1 METTE
6 ERTAPQ
12 ETLAHWQ
19 SLARHTPLAVVCDL
33 DGTLVPFTP
42 TPIDSALPPALVT
55 LLNELAALD
64 GVRLTVAS
72 GRMREQLEHIMAPV
86 PQAWLVAEHG
96 AWRCDEQWESTV
108 GQITGDIG
116 PLVDAFIRLAG
127 TVRGALVERKS
138 WSVTPHYRLVPEVE
152 RDALLVELHPLL
164 AAWLAEH
171 SGFERLDGVEVTE
184 VRPRSIR
191 KSHAVLWLRDR
202 LGPETRLLVLG
213 DDQTDEDMFREMGVS
228 DDAVLVGRP
237 RRSLAHWRLPEPSAV
252 ARLLEWVVATRHG
265 DEPYSAALPQLHTHR
280 SRRRALVHGRY
291 DLLVMSNRLPRI
303 DREGDKTRR
312 KDNVG
317 GLVAALRPALE
328 AQRGLWLGWSGHTTQ
343 DEEAGEV
350 ELDEGG
356 QPALAAID
364 FPAEWYDNYYN
375 GFSNR
380 ALWPL
385 LHSIPRYASFADKHW
400 DYYRCVNDA
409 FAAAA
414 TELIAPDK
422 PVWIHDYHLLLAA
435 RALRKLG
442 HNGPLGLFLHTPFP
456 GPDLFELLPWAD
468 QLLDAMLDLD
478 LLGFH
483 TARDVANFRH
493 TVTALSPALFED
505 GAIVHRGRRVR
516 VAAFPIGAVLEPF
529 QEPVDPEAARE
540 AADLLRVI
548 APSRLVLGV
557 DRLDYTKGIPERL
570 AAFGLLL
577 EQYPHWRGQVS
588 LIQISVPSRED
599 VPEYAEQRRRIENI
613 VGRINGDFGEAAWV
627 PIRYLYRSYS
637 PDQLAELYRA
647 AAVGYVTP
655 LRDGMNLVAKE
666 YVAAQNP
673 DDPGVLLLSK
683 FAGAAAELTDA
694 VQTNPWHPEGVARDL
709 DRALRM
715 DLAERQARHRR
726 LLEVV
731 TGNTAT
737 DWAESFLRALIAA
750 G

>member
-1 METTE
+1 VE
-6 ERTAPQ
+6 AIDAKDASQ
-12 ETLAHWQ
+12 EAVAHWQ
-19 SLARHTPLAVVCDL
+19 GLARHTPLAVVCDL
-33 DGTLVPFTP
+33 DGTLVPFTA
-42 TPIDSALPPALVT
+42 TPIESALPPPLVA

-64 GVRLTVAS
+64 GVRLTIAS
-72 GRMREQLEHIMAPV
+72 GRMREQLQHIMAPV
-86 PQAWLVAEHG
+86 HRAWLVAEHG
-96 AWRCDEQWESTV
+96 AWRCDSDWESTV

-116 PLVDAFIRLAG
+116 PLTDAFIRLGA

-138 WSVTPHYRLVPEVE
+138 WSVTLHYRLVPEVE
-152 RDALLVELHPLL
+152 KEALLVELDALL
-164 AAWLAEH
+164 EEWLAEH
-171 SGFERLDGVEVTE
+171 SDFERLDGVEVTE
-184 VRPRSIR
+184 VRPRSVR
-191 KSHAVLWLRDR
+191 KSHAVTWLRDR

-213 DDQTDEDMFREMGVS
+213 DDQTDEDMFRELGVS

-237 RRSLAHWRLPEPSAV
+237 RRSLAHWRVSGPEAV
-252 ARLLEWVVATRHG
+252 ARLLEWVAATRRG
-265 DEPYSAALPQLHTHR
+265 QERDAAALPEPHTHR
-280 SRRRALVHGRY
+280 SRERARVHGRY
-291 DLLVMSNRLPRI
+291 DLLVIANRLPKI
-303 DREGDKTRR
+303 DPRGDGAQR
-312 KDNVG
+312 KRNVG
-317 GLVAALRPALE
+317 GLVAALQPALE
-328 AQRGLWLGWSGHTTQ
+328 AQRGVWLGWSGRTTQ
-343 DEEAGEV
+343 DDEPGEV
-350 ELDEGG
+350 ELDEEG
-356 QPALAAID
+356 QPALAAVD
-364 FPAEWYDNYYN
+364 FPADWYDNYYN

-385 LHSIPRYASFADKHW
+385 FHSIPRYASFADRHW
-400 DYYRCVNDA
+400 RYYRSVNDA

-442 HNGPLGLFLHTPFP
+442 HSGPLGLFLHTPFP
-456 GPDLFELLPWAD
+456 GPNQFELLPWAD

-478 LLGFH
+478 LIGFH
-483 TARDVANFRH
+483 TPRDVSNFRY
-493 TVTALSPALFED
+493 TVAALSPALIED
-505 GAIVHRGRRVR
+505 EAIVHRGRRVR

-529 QEPVDPEAARE
+529 QEAVDPEVAEE

-570 AAFGLLL
+570 EAFGLLL
-577 EQYPHWRGQVS
+577 EQHPHWRGQVS

-613 VGRINGDFGEAAWV
+613 VGRINGDYGEAAWV

-637 PDQLAELYRA
+637 PNQLAELYRA

-666 YVAAQNP
+666 YVAAQNL
-673 DDPGVLLLSK
+673 DDPGVLVLSK
-683 FAGAAAELTDA
+683 FAGAAAELIDA
-694 VQTNPWHPEGVARDL
+694 VLTNPWHPEGVARDL

-731 TGNTAT
+731 TGNTAAT
-737 DWAESFLRALIAA
+737 WAGSFLQALMATR
-750 G
+750 